1 MTRNTDEACLDTVR
15 SETLLTG
22 CHDHRFEDGSD
33 ADPDME
39 NDLEMRWACE
49 LAYDQ
54 RVYREIPS

>member
-33 ADPDME
+33 ADPEME
-39 NDLEMRWACE
+39 KCPGLGRTRE
-49 LAYDQ
+49 LVHNQ
-54 RVYREIPS
+54 QVYREIPS